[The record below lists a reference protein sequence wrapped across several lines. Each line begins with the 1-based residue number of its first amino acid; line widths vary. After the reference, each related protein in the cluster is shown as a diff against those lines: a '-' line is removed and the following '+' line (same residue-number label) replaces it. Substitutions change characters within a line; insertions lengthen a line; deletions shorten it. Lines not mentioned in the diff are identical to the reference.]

1 MPLLTRLSSLWRN
14 LFHKARK
21 DQELAEEIDAY
32 LEMLVEQK
40 INEGLDL
47 EEAHR
52 AALIELGG
60 KEQVKA
66 KVRDVR
72 VGHQLETLWQDLR
85 YALRMLLKQPVV
97 MVTAIGALALGIG
110 GNTAIFSVVN
120 AVLLNAAP
128 YYEPQRLVWITEGYN
143 NDFHGVGAASYL
155 NLQAQSQAFEHLVAF
170 DGGRLDLTGRGEPE
184 RLESFSVTASMFPA
198 FGVTPQL
205 GRAFTPEEDQ
215 PEAPR
220 VALLGHE
227 FWQRR
232 FGGDPAVI
240 GQALTLGGQSRTVIG
255 IMPPEF
261 RNLGVGK
268 GWSSRAVDVWLPLAL
283 NAQRELADD
292 ESNVALVGRL
302 KPGFTLEQARSEL
315 NLVLRRLEQANPNR
329 LKGIEA
335 RVTLLSE
342 AMVGHLRL
350 GLLALFGAVGLVLLI
365 ACANVANLL
374 LGRASTRQK
383 ELAVR
388 AALGAWRG
396 RLVRQMLTESLL
408 LSLLGGVA
416 GLLLAA
422 LGVKALAASAP
433 NNLAHLRAGS
443 IDGAALGFTFLAALL
458 TGAAAGL
465 IPALQSSRIDLN
477 EALKDGARK
486 TATFGR
492 RRLGRVAPVL
502 VIGELALT
510 LVLLVGAGLLIK
522 SYLRMLAVEPGYDPE
537 KLLSL
542 SIPLDNKK
550 YPPGSPQER
559 AFYREVLTRVKAI
572 PGVKAVATGSGLPL
586 TGWSGATLLEI
597 VGRATAPGAKL
608 PRVEYSEISPDYF
621 RTMGMRLLAGRAF
634 TEQDD
639 DKAPPVVIIN
649 ETLARRYFNGENPIG
664 KQILPPDPLTIVGV
678 VSDVKR
684 FGLDAETL
692 PEIYCP
698 YSQTATG
705 PGGIS
710 LVTRTAGDPLDN
722 ENVDIRIA
730 RPTKG
735 YAASGRVIDAET
747 GKPVPGVMIHYGILK
762 ETGRGISVSFN
773 LVNWPTNS
781 AGEFRLEGLMPNNYK
796 VGLANLEKSDFYSDQ
811 VDFEIVSGDVT
822 GLEIKLSRGASI
834 SGVAVV
840 EGSRDPAIVGAL
852 SKVELRVVGGD
863 SKTTMADGLF
873 DRTGAIN
880 ADGTFKISPVRPGK
894 KRIIA
899 DGYRAAKEL
908 SFIRMEH
915 NGGEVRDLDI
925 AAGDQVSGVRL
936 VFGYGTAVIA
946 GRVEIKG
953 GVLPQTA
960 ILNVSADRDGGAP
973 ENPKFGK
980 GARVD
985 ERKQF
990 VIEGL
995 AQGTYKVRLHA
1006 YDTATGEP
1014 IKVPS
1019 TEQTVTIAGN
1029 ARHEITLVL
1038 DLTKKEDDK

>member
-1 MPLLTRLSSLWRN
+1 MPLLPRLSNLWRN
-14 LFHKARK
+14 LFHKAHK
-21 DQELAEEIDAY
+21 EQELTDEIDAY
-32 LEMLVEQK
+32 LDMLVEQK
-40 INEGLDL
+40 IKEGLDPA
-47 EEAHR
+47 EARR

-60 KEQVKA
+60 KEQVKE

-85 YALRMLLKQPVV
+85 YAMRMLLKQPVITLIAV
-97 MVTAIGALALGIG
+97 FTLALGIG
-110 GNTAIFSVVN
+110 ANTAIFSVVN
-120 AVLLNAAP
+120 AVLLNAVP
-128 YYEPQRLVWITEGYN
+128 YYEPQRLVLISEVYN
-143 NDFHGVGAASYL
+143 SDVHHRVGAASYL

-184 RLESFSVTASMFPA
+184 RLDSFSVTASLFPA
-198 FGVTPQL
+198 LGVSPQL
-205 GRAFTPEEDQ
+205 GRAFTPEEDR
-215 PEAPR
+215 PEAAR
-220 VALLGHE
+220 VALLGHA

-232 FGGDPAVI
+232 FGGDPAII

-292 ESNVALVGRL
+292 ESNAALVGRL

-315 NLVLRRLEQANPNR
+315 NLVLRRREQANPNQ
-329 LKGIEA
+329 LQGMEA

-342 AMVGHLRL
+342 EMVGNLRL

-374 LGRASTRQK
+374 LGRAATRKK

-388 AALGAWRG
+388 AALGAGRA

-433 NNLAHLRAGS
+433 NDLEYLSAGS

-492 RRLGRVAPVL
+492 RGLGRVSPVL

-522 SYLRMLAVEPGYDPE
+522 SYLRMLSVEPGYDPE

-572 PGVKAVATGSGLPL
+572 PGVKAVATGSGTPL
-586 TGWSGATLLEI
+586 TGWSGASLLEI

-621 RTMGMRLLAGRAF
+621 HTLGMQLLAGRAF

-649 ETLARRYFNGENPIG
+649 ETLARRYFNGEDPIG

-705 PGGIS
+705 PGGIW
-710 LVTRTAGDPLDN
+710 LVARTAGDPLDYVAAVRRQIYAL
-722 ENVDIRIA
+722 EVKEPISRVMTMEQLLAQSVASRRFQMSLFGAFAAMALVLAAVGVYGVISYSVSHRTHEIGIRMALGA
-730 RPTKG
+730 RPRDVLLMIVRQGMTL
-735 YAASGRVIDAET
+735 ALV
-747 GKPVPGVMIHYGILK
+747 GVSI
-762 ETGRGISVSFN
+762 
-773 LVNWPTNS
+773 
-781 AGEFRLEGLMPNNYK
+781 
-796 VGLANLEKSDFYSDQ
+796 GLAAALGLTRVLKGLLFGLS
-811 VDFEIVSGDVT
+811 VT
-822 GLEIKLSRGASI
+822 DPPTFLQIAALLL
-834 SGVAVV
+834 GVAFLACYL
-840 EGSRDPAIVGAL
+840 PA
-852 SKVELRVVGGD
+852 R
-863 SKTTMADGLF
+863 
-873 DRTGAIN
+873 
-880 ADGTFKISPVRPGK
+880 
-894 KRIIA
+894 
-899 DGYRAAKEL
+899 RA
-908 SFIRMEH
+908 
-915 NGGEVRDLDI
+915 
-925 AAGDQVSGVRL
+925 
-936 VFGYGTAVIA
+936 T
-946 GRVEIKG
+946 
-953 GVLPQTA
+953 
-960 ILNVSADRDGGAP
+960 
-973 ENPKFGK
+973 
-980 GARVD
+980 RVD
-985 ERKQF
+985 P
-990 VIEGL
+990 L
-995 AQGTYKVRLHA
+995 AAIRY
-1006 YDTATGEP
+1006 E
-1014 IKVPS
+1014 
-1019 TEQTVTIAGN
+1019 
-1029 ARHEITLVL
+1029 
-1038 DLTKKEDDK
+1038 